1 MRGVKLLIA
10 TSLLLFSASLLLTAG
25 AAQAKHVN
33 KYYRYHYRGQGW
45 IVPPPPGESRWCRQN
60 PHICYERSDRDTK
73 VETRCEACMDR
84 YCNGDGYI
92 ADWEMRRARK
102 LCMVCN

>member
-1 MRGVKLLIA
+1 MTGARLLIA
-10 TSLLLFSASLLLTAG
+10 LSLLAFAAGMLLDVSPAD
-25 AAQAKHVN
+25 ARHN
-33 KYYRYHYRGQGW
+33 KYYRYHYRGGGW
-45 IVPPPPGESRWCRQN
+45 IVPPPPGKSRWCREN
-60 PHICYERSDRDTK
+60 PHLCYERTDKDTE

>member
-1 MRGVKLLIA
+1 MRVARLLIA
-10 TSLLLFSASLLLTAG
+10 VSLLLSANLLLTAG
-25 AAQAKHVN
+25 AAHARYAN
-33 KYYRYHYRGQGW
+33 KYYRYHYRGAGW
-45 IVPPPPGESRWCRQN
+45 IVPPPPGKSRWCRQN
-60 PHICYERSDRDTK
+60 PHICYERSDKDRE

-92 ADWEMRRARK
+92 ADWETRRARK